1 MLQLLEI
8 DDVGKSGPPPF
19 PGFLSCFIYFLL
31 IGNAEFTVSMQKKLT
46 FRGANV
52 FFAEQTRICGKYQ
65 GSVQISHVL
74 KR

>member
-46 FRGANV
+46 NV